1 MSIDIKNLPFLEFS
15 IIANPTALEVFILYF
30 HQHEDFFKFLACILM
45 LKYLVSENLAYGSMI
60 IIYQCLVNQIT
71 QGISFGQIFLRQFAR
86 VVRGIQ

>member
-1 MSIDIKNLPFLEFS
+1 
-15 IIANPTALEVFILYF
+15 
-30 HQHEDFFKFLACILM
+30 M
-45 LKYLVSENLAYGSMI
+45 LKYIAAENLAYGSMI